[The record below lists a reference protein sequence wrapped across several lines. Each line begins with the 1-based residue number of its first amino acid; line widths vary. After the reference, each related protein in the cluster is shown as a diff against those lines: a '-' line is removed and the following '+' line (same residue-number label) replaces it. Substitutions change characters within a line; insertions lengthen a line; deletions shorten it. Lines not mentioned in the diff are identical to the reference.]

1 LAFFVDDE
9 NLGRDDG
16 LPAPPKAELTAAPCI
31 VPESNAGG
39 GVMTNSFL
47 IVMSIWFGINILFVV
62 VRLWVTRADRWRNC
76 DNGAGQLSA
85 VCVKSRRPCHV

>member
-1 LAFFVDDE
+1 MA
-9 NLGRDDG
+9 
-16 LPAPPKAELTAAPCI
+16 
-31 VPESNAGG
+31 
-39 GVMTNSFL
+39 NSFL

-85 VCVKSRRPCHV
+85 VCVKSRRPCQPCELRFTQPEALVLNLILAPRWLGFGSSFLNR